1 MPYHTGRDVT
11 ALKLG
16 LVYAMPSELEG
27 ILRAYGNPAPELVA
41 GIPFYSLTPNVIAC
55 AGGVGK
61 VNAAI
66 AAALLCREWGVT
78 LLCNAGVAGCLTD
91 LPTGTLVVAS
101 HCVQHDVDTSLAG
114 DPEGWVS
121 TVNRR
126 EFPMHEPGALC
137 ARLRA
142 GGFSPVPGVVATGDW
157 FGRDF
162 DRARHIRGVFDA
174 LVCDMEACAVAQTA
188 CRLQVPVMVLKT
200 VSDHL
205 FSQRQD
211 TEYAAGLV
219 PAAQTLTDAVLYLLH
234 TLEKEREP
242 MERIASFTVDH
253 TVLQP
258 GLYLSRQDGDVV
270 TYDLR
275 MKKPN
280 TGDLLTNSQLHST
293 EHLIATLLRNSPQ
306 GGSIVYF
313 GPMGCQTGFYLLVDG
328 KALTHQAVIE
338 LLGQVF
344 AAGAVFGGEMPGY
357 SAVECGNYRN
367 LDLDAAREVC
377 REYARIILDW
387 TPEQLAY
394 A

>member
-1 MPYHTGRDVT
+1 M
-11 ALKLG
+11 KLG
-16 LVYAMPSELEG
+16 LVYAMPSELDG
-27 ILRAYGNPAPELVA
+27 VLRAYGNPAAEFVS
-41 GIPFYSLTPNVIAC
+41 GIPFYVLTPNIIAC

-66 AAALLCREWGVT
+66 ATAILCREWGVT

-91 LPTGTLVVAS
+91 LPTGTLIVAS

-126 EFPMHEPGALC
+126 EFSMHEPDTLC

-162 DRARHIRGVFDA
+162 DRARHIRSAFDA

-188 CRLQVPVMVLKT
+188 CRFQVPMVVLKS

-205 FSQRQD
+205 FSRTQD
-211 TEYAAGLV
+211 AEYAAGIA
-219 PAAQTLTDAVLYLLH
+219 PAAQTLTNAVLHLLQP
-234 TLEKEREP
+234 LGKGNEP

-280 TGDLLTNSQLHST
+280 TGNLLTNSQLHSA
-293 EHLIATLLRNSPQ
+293 EHLIATLLRNSPY
-306 GGSIVYF
+306 GNSVFYF

-328 KALTHQAVIE
+328 KTLNHEAVIK
-338 LLGQVF
+338 LLRQVF
-344 AAGAVFGGEMPGY
+344 EAGAVFDGEMPGY

-367 LDLDAAREVC
+367 LDLAAARELC
-377 REYARIILDW
+377 GEYARVIRDW
-387 TPEQLAY
+387 TPDRLTY
-394 A
+394 